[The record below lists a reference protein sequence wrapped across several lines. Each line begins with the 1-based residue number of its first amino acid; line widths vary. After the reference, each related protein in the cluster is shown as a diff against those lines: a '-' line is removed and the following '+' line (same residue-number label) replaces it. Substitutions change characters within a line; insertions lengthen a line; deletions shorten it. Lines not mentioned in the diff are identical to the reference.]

1 LALLP
6 SKMPAFGEINTPNDQ
21 LIWRQLVTKERDF
34 AAMKPKSGFSLRCA
48 VAREEVPV
56 HFKPGHIDPSKPNV
70 KGFDPKAY
78 GWDPKGE
85 LATEFRRCRTRSS
98 APGTKRY
105 LFPESTAM
113 ENGWCQKEGKH
124 PSLKQALATQAA
136 RSCPTLPSVE
146 AASKQ
151 SPTAAEKFQQRRKRF
166 QETTIDEEGGE
177 PKRGLGK
184 WGSDSQLS
192 ATAPLASQ
200 LSATAP
206 SCLSSVMV
214 TECSKTSTWPG
225 VTKDIVTRVREQ
237 DEKVAEAM
245 IEYNRYLCYG
255 DRGNKHFRPLGETD
269 ATAYASAFMK
279 ATSGIP
285 PHKWDPRK

>member
-1 LALLP
+1 
-6 SKMPAFGEINTPNDQ
+6 MPAFGEINTPADQ
-21 LIWRQLVTKERDF
+21 QIWRQLITKERDF

-56 HFKPGHIDPSKPNV
+56 RFKPGHCDPSKPNL
-70 KGFDPKAY
+70 KGFDPKDY

-85 LATEFRRCRTRSS
+85 LATEFRRCRQS
-98 APGTKRY
+98 AAAPPTKRY
-105 LFPESTAM
+105 LFPVTTAQ
-113 ENGWCQKEGKH
+113 ENGWCQKERKQ
-124 PSLKQALATQAA
+124 PSLKSVLAK
-136 RSCPTLPSVE
+136 SCPKLPSVDP
-146 AASKQ
+146 ASKP
-151 SPTAAEKFQQRRKRF
+151 SLSAAEEFKQRQRRKQR
-166 QETTIDEEGGE
+166 EEATIDEEGGE

-206 SCLSSVMV
+206 SCLSSAMV
-214 TECSKTSTWPG
+214 TELSKTSTWPG
-225 VTKDIVTRVREQ
+225 VAKDIVTRVREQ

>member
-1 LALLP
+1 MALPP
-6 SKMPAFGEINTPNDQ
+6 SKMPAFGEINTPGDQ
-21 LIWRQLVTKERDF
+21 LIWRQLITKERDF

-48 VAREEVPV
+48 VSREEVPV
-56 HFKPGHIDPSKPNV
+56 RFKPGHCDPSKNDC
-70 KGFDPKAY
+70 KGFVPKDH

-85 LATEFRRCRTRSS
+85 DAMEFRRCRTRSS
-98 APGTKRY
+98 APPTKRY
-105 LFPESTAM
+105 LFPVTEAQES
-113 ENGWCQKEGKH
+113 GWCQKERKQR
-124 PSLKQALATQAA
+124 SLKSALAK
-136 RSCPTLPSVE
+136 SCPKLPSVE
-146 AASKQ
+146 PA
-151 SPTAAEKFQQRRKRF
+151 PEPLTAAEKFHQRRK
-166 QETTIDEEGGE
+166 QLEQTTIDEEGGE

-200 LSATAP
+200 VSATAP
-206 SCLSSVMV
+206 SCLSSAMV
-214 TECSKTSTWPG
+214 TELSKTSTWPG
-225 VTKDIVTRVREQ
+225 VEKSIVTRVREQ

-245 IEYNRYLCYG
+245 VEYNRYLCYG